1 MARFTDSEVQQ
12 ARAIDLL
19 TYLSNCEPQEL
30 VHYSGDVYTTKTHDS
45 LKISNGKWMWW
56 SRGIGGYNA
65 LDYLIKVRNMNFP
78 NAVRAVLGRETYQ
91 PVKVNKQKE
100 KAQKVLL
107 LPDKSPSNSVVKA
120 YLTGRGIDLEIIN
133 YCIEKGMIF
142 ESEPYHHAVFLGMDE
157 SDVPRY
163 AAFRATNERRLMGE
177 ASGSDKSYSF
187 KLLGQNRSEIHIF
200 ESAIDA
206 LSYATL
212 LKMNLKDWTQFNL
225 ISLAGVYKSKEN
237 LADSKVP
244 SALKQFLKMNSEVR
258 KIYLHLDNDFA
269 GRNASRAICYKLSD
283 EYEVVDNPV
292 PKGKDVNDFLLFKK
306 GIEPKK
312 MLKGGVKDESK
323 NISD

>member
-78 NAVRAVLGRETYQ
+78 NAVRAVLGREAYK

-133 YCIEKGMIF
+133 YCMEKGMIF
-142 ESEPYHHAVFLGMDE
+142 ESEPYHNAVFLGMDE
-157 SDVPRY
+157 SDIPRY

-212 LKMNLKDWTQFNL
+212 LKMNLKDWKQFNL

-306 GIEPKK
+306 RIEPKRN
-312 MLKGGVKDESK
+312 VERRCER
-323 NISD
+323 

>member
-120 YLTGRGIDLEIIN
+120 YLTGRGIDLEIID
-133 YCIEKGMIF
+133 YCIEEGMIF
-142 ESEPYHHAVFLGMDE
+142 ESKPYHNAVFLGMDE
-157 SDVPRY
+157 SDIPRY

-269 GRNASRAICYKLSD
+269 GRNASRAI
-283 EYEVVDNPV
+283 
-292 PKGKDVNDFLLFKK
+292 
-306 GIEPKK
+306 
-312 MLKGGVKDESK
+312 
-323 NISD
+323 